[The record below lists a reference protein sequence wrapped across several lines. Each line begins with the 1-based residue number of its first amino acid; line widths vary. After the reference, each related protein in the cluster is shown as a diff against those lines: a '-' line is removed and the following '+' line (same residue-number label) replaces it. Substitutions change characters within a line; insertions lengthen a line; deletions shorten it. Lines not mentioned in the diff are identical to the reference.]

1 LVFLIVLVTFTEIIL
16 SMDYQNQHSSSTDL
30 SLVQPVEQTLKS
42 FMANVFAYMF
52 MALGI
57 SALFAYLFS
66 TNLYL
71 LVYLIDVS
79 GKGGLTM
86 LGYIVL
92 FAPIGFVLLM
102 SLGFSRLS
110 APVLIALFIIY
121 SAVNGISFSFIL
133 LAYTPGSILGCF
145 LSAAAMF
152 GVMAFMGY
160 TTKQDLTKFGRI
172 MIMGLIGI
180 IVASLINLF
189 LGNSTLDYLISFL
202 GVMIFTG
209 LTAYDVQ
216 KLKNIGSGLQYA
228 NVPATDVKKAS
239 ILGALNLYLDFIN
252 LFLFLLRLFGGK
264 RN

>member
-1 LVFLIVLVTFTEIIL
+1 ME
-16 SMDYQNQHSSSTDL
+16 YQNQHPNASTDL
-30 SLVQPVEQTLKS
+30 SFVQPVEQTQVKN

-66 TNLYL
+66 TNVHLLQYL
-71 LVYLIDVS
+71 VNSS
-79 GKGGLTM
+79 GTGLNP
-86 LGYIVL
+86 LGWIVL
-92 FAPIGFVLLM
+92 IAPIGFVLLM
-102 SLGFSRLS
+102 SLGYSRLS
-110 APVLIALFIIY
+110 APVLILLFVLY
-121 SAVNGISFSFIL
+121 SAINGISFGFIL
-133 LAYTPGSILGCF
+133 LSFTPGSVLACF

-152 GVMAFMGY
+152 GIMAFMGY

-180 IVASLINLF
+180 IVASLINF
-189 LGNSTLDYLISFL
+189 FMNSPTLDYLISFI

-216 KLKNIGSGLQYA
+216 KLKNIGAGIQYA
-228 NVPATDVKKAS
+228 NVGAGEVKKAS
-239 ILGALNLYLDFIN
+239 ILGALNLYLDFVN
-252 LFLFLLRLFGGK
+252 LFLFLLRLFGR

>member
-1 LVFLIVLVTFTEIIL
+1 MYPQDPQ
-16 SMDYQNQHSSSTDL
+16 SKSTDL
-30 SLVQPVEQTLKS
+30 SLIQPVEQTQVKN

-66 TNLYL
+66 TNLELLQYL
-71 LVYLIDVS
+71 VS
-79 GKGGLTM
+79 STGRGLNA
-86 LGYIVL
+86 LGYIVM
-92 FAPIGFVLLM
+92 FAPLGFVLLM
-102 SLGFSRLS
+102 SFGYSRLS
-110 APVLIALFIIY
+110 APVLVFLFVIY
-121 SAVNGISFSFIL
+121 SALNGISFSFIL
-133 LAYTPGSILGCF
+133 LSYTSGTILACF

-152 GVMAFMGY
+152 GIMAFMGY
-160 TTKQDLTKFGRI
+160 TTKHDLTKFGRI
-172 MIMGLIGI
+172 LIMGLIGI

-189 LGNSTLDYLISFL
+189 MGNSSLDYLISFL

-216 KLKNIGSGLQYA
+216 KLKNIGAGIQYA
-228 NVPATDVKKAS
+228 DVPASDVKKIS

-252 LFLFLLRLFGGK
+252 LFLFLLRLFGGR

>member
-1 LVFLIVLVTFTEIIL
+1 
-16 SMDYQNQHSSSTDL
+16 MDYQNQHNSSTDL
-30 SLVQPVEQTLKS
+30 SLIQPVEQAQLKN

-52 MALGI
+52 VALGI

-71 LVYLIDVS
+71 LGYMVNET
-79 GKGGLTM
+79 GGLNM

-92 FAPIGFVLLM
+92 LSPIGFVLLM
-102 SLGFSRLS
+102 SFGFSKLS
-110 APVLIALFIIY
+110 APVLMGLFVVY
-121 SAVNGISFSFIL
+121 SAINGISFSFIL
-133 LAYTPGSILGCF
+133 LNYTSGSILGCF
-145 LSAAAMF
+145 LSAACMF

-172 MIMGLIGI
+172 LIMGLIGI
-180 IVASLINLF
+180 IIASLINLF
-189 LGNSTLDYLISFL
+189 LGNATMDYLISFL

-216 KLKNIGSGLQYA
+216 KLKNIGSGMQYA

-252 LFLFLLRLFGGK
+252 LFLFLLRLFGGR

>member
-1 LVFLIVLVTFTEIIL
+1 
-16 SMDYQNQHSSSTDL
+16 MDPQNQHSSQTDL
-30 SLVQPVEQTLKS
+30 SLIQPVEQTQVKN

-52 MALGI
+52 MALGV

-66 TNLYL
+66 TNLELLQYL
-71 LVYLIDVS
+71 VS
-79 GKGGLTM
+79 STGRGLNA
-86 LGYIVL
+86 LGYIVM
-92 FAPIGFVLLM
+92 FAPLGFVLLM
-102 SLGFSRLS
+102 SFGYQRLS
-110 APVLIALFIIY
+110 APVLVLLFVIY
-121 SAVNGISFSFIL
+121 SALNGITFSFIL
-133 LAYTPGSILGCF
+133 LTYTSGTVLACF

-152 GVMAFMGY
+152 GLMAFMGY

-172 MIMGLIGI
+172 LFMGLIGI

-189 LGNSTLDYLISFL
+189 MGNSSLDYIISFI

-216 KLKNIGSGLQYA
+216 KLKNIGAGIQYA
-228 NVPATDVKKAS
+228 DVPASDVKKVS

-252 LFLFLLRLFGGK
+252 LFLFLLRLFGGR